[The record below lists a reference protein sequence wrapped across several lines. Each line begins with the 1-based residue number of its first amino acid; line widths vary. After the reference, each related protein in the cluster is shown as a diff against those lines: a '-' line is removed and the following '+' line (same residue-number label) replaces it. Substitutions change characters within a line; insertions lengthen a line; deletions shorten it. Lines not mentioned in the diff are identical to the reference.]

1 MIMVG
6 PGESKCPYFV
16 DMIAIRVSA
25 FNFVFRP
32 FWFGNLEDGSTKCAL
47 VSDGL
52 RFNWTGVFRG
62 IARNL
67 GPTDTIGVTL
77 VLLEATRLEC

>member
-1 MIMVG
+1 MVS
-6 PGESKCPYFV
+6 PGGSKCPYFV
-16 DMIAIRVSA
+16 DMIAIGVSA
-25 FNFVFRP
+25 FNFIFRP

-47 VSDGL
+47 MSDGL
-52 RFNWTGVFRG
+52 RFNWAGVFRG
-62 IARNL
+62 IVRNL

>member
-1 MIMVG
+1 MSGRFQEKVIMIG
-6 PGESKCPYFV
+6 PPGSKCPYFV

-47 VSDGL
+47 MSDGL
-52 RFNWTGVFRG
+52 RFDWAGVFGG
-62 IARNL
+62 IVGYL
-67 GPTDTIGVTL
+67 
-77 VLLEATRLEC
+77 

>member
-6 PGESKCPYFV
+6 PGGSKCPYFV

-47 VSDGL
+47 MSDGL
-52 RFNWTGVFRG
+52 RFDWAGVFRG

-77 VLLEATRLEC
+77 VLLEAARLEC

>member
-1 MIMVG
+1 MVG

-67 GPTDTIGVTL
+67 GPTDTICVTL
-77 VLLEATRLEC
+77 VFLEATRLEC

>member
-6 PGESKCPYFV
+6 PGGSKCPYFV

-32 FWFGNLEDGSTKCAL
+32 FRFGNLEDGSTKSAL
-47 VSDGL
+47 MSNGL
-52 RFNWTGVFRG
+52 RFDWAGVFRG

-67 GPTDTIGVTL
+67 GPTDTICVTL
-77 VLLEATRLEC
+77 VFLEATRLEC

>member
-67 GPTDTIGVTL
+67 GPTDTICVTL
-77 VLLEATRLEC
+77 VFLEATRLEC